1 MKINVNSELSGTE
14 CLDYFLAELEKQ
26 GFKATKEEI
35 KCEVFSEKTQK
46 FINFEPSN
54 VKFIY
59 SK

>member
-35 KCEVFSEKTQK
+35 KCEVFSEKTAK
-46 FINFEPSN
+46 FIPFKPEQ
-54 VKFIY
+54 VRFTY